1 MHGRSRRNWGVVGQ
15 SFRISRPRPLLS
27 EVVSFRQGWRRA
39 IVWWVLGTIIGWGLI
54 AAALAAFYALM
65 VQLGWWENA
74 TLWVVQMIYFA
85 VDHYACP
92 RL

>member
-1 MHGRSRRNWGVVGQ
+1 M
-15 SFRISRPRPLLS
+15 
-27 EVVSFRQGWRRA
+27 
-39 IVWWVLGTIIGWGLI
+39 WWVLGTIIGWGLV
-54 AAALAAFYALM
+54 ALALAAFYALM